1 MKNARA
7 SIMSRIPILIL
18 TVWTAILAASC
29 TEKDIVFDGENINVI
44 VEFDWQEAT
53 EANPE
58 GMTLI
63 LFPADGKSK
72 SWRFDISGRDGGQ
85 IELLSGIYNVL
96 VFNNDLPG
104 IEFTNTDDY
113 NLFSANARNI
123 ADSLASPTGML
134 YSAALSD
141 VALFPTEDT
150 PLVIRM
156 KPNPLSTAYH
166 ITIDS
171 VSGTQRIRTANAVMR
186 GIARSVCLCLQCN
199 STDTCCISTP
209 MHIAQGRP
217 DRLETIATGF
227 GNPDIVDPKIFL
239 DVIVTTSHGKY
250 SKTFDVTDQVMNSKH
265 PKDVYINIKGL
276 DIPEADTPTNPDVG
290 ISVGVDG
297 WQLIE
302 ITYS

>member
-123 ADSLASPTGML
+123 SDSLTSPTGML

-141 VALFPTEDT
+141 VALFPTEDA
-150 PLVIRM
+150 PQVIRM
-156 KPNPLSTAYH
+156 KPDPLSTAYH

-171 VSGTQRIRTANAVMR
+171 VSGTQRIRTAYAVMR

-199 STDTCCISTP
+199 STDTCSISTP

-217 DRLETIATGF
+217 DRLETVATGF

-250 SKTFDVTDQVMNSKH
+250 S
-265 PKDVYINIKGL
+265 
-276 DIPEADTPTNPDVG
+276 
-290 ISVGVDG
+290 
-297 WQLIE
+297 
-302 ITYS
+302 